1 MCKLEGINFGFADSE
16 RELEETPELFD
27 SAFIDPRNYLS
38 KLLDGPHFLVL
49 GRKGTG
55 KTAYGAKIRRLSMEN
70 TDIVV
75 KSCFLSDLN
84 YSKFEEFA
92 DQNLKGG
99 RRFLYIW
106 KFLLFLEIIKLIT
119 DRFPNNENVEFNTLV
134 DALAKYGVL
143 PTEDLVHTA
152 KHLNVSNLSL
162 RVPNFVSA
170 GKTLKE
176 ELVLNGTDEIAD
188 LGIEILRSTYFGEK
202 EFYIIVDGLDD
213 ALRGEKF
220 SSDIITGLIRAAE
233 NLNSKLR
240 YTTKLKIIILLRSDM
255 FELCRDP
262 DLTKIKRDS
271 TINLSWTREDLKD
284 IVIKRIQT
292 KHPRY
297 RRFEDFWNEF
307 APPIYKGKKSSTI
320 LFELTLLRPRDIL
333 QFFIECQDLYGYRD
347 GLSFSELSTVI
358 SGYSQKY
365 FISEMKDELT
375 GIFSDDI
382 VTAIPAILSQL
393 GSRFFMEEELQKI
406 IDSQQIDISARRML
420 ETMFASGYV
429 GQLRSRE
436 NGKTL
441 ISFSH
446 VNPFDRFSPKDKCVL
461 HRGLIKALNIM

>member
-143 PTEDLVHTA
+143 PTEDIVHTA

-176 ELVLNGTDEIAD
+176 ELVLNGTDEIAE
-188 LGIEILRSTYFGEK
+188 LGIEILRST
-202 EFYIIVDGLDD
+202 
-213 ALRGEKF
+213 
-220 SSDIITGLIRAAE
+220 
-233 NLNSKLR
+233 
-240 YTTKLKIIILLRSDM
+240 
-255 FELCRDP
+255 
-262 DLTKIKRDS
+262 
-271 TINLSWTREDLKD
+271 
-284 IVIKRIQT
+284 
-292 KHPRY
+292 
-297 RRFEDFWNEF
+297 
-307 APPIYKGKKSSTI
+307 
-320 LFELTLLRPRDIL
+320 
-333 QFFIECQDLYGYRD
+333 
-347 GLSFSELSTVI
+347 
-358 SGYSQKY
+358 
-365 FISEMKDELT
+365 
-375 GIFSDDI
+375 
-382 VTAIPAILSQL
+382 
-393 GSRFFMEEELQKI
+393 
-406 IDSQQIDISARRML
+406 
-420 ETMFASGYV
+420 
-429 GQLRSRE
+429 
-436 NGKTL
+436 
-441 ISFSH
+441 
-446 VNPFDRFSPKDKCVL
+446 
-461 HRGLIKALNIM
+461 